1 MSDKVR
7 VKLAPD
13 YYLDVDVEGFK
24 QNKTVLNIDCDGEII
39 KCKCF
44 AAGDCFVMVPEKLIL
59 G

>member
-1 MSDKVR
+1 MGDKVR

-13 YYLDVDVEGFK
+13 YFLEVDVEGFK
-24 QNKTVLNIDCDGEII
+24 QNKTVLNIDDGEQII

-44 AAGDCFVMVPEKLIL
+44 AAGDCFVMVPEKLII